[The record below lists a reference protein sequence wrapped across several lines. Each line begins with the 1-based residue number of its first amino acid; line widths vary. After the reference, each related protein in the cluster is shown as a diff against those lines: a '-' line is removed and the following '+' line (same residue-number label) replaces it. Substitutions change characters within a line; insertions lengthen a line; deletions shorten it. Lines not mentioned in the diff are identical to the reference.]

1 MKERERRERVPYG
14 TKHFGLKVNYGG
26 GAVEGTGTPR
36 WGGAACL
43 ARVPQ
48 NVGKPLNALHSP
60 SLNASALK
68 DSLSPMPTHS
78 DTPTLPHAL
87 DG

>member
-1 MKERERRERVPYG
+1 M
-14 TKHFGLKVNYGG
+14 GG
-26 GAVEGTGTPR
+26 GVEGTGTPR

-68 DSLSPMPTHS
+68 DSPQCP
-78 DTPTLPHAL
+78 PTLTPL
-87 DG
+87 LSLTLWMGESQERLSSNFYLLLS